1 MAVTNLDKFLEIEEM
16 MKQAESQM
24 DYYLQ
29 ELKERYDYMN
39 VLKHEYS
46 VMLHTVGK
54 LHQKLQQPIIGY
66 EDDEDVKVVKSSA
79 IDKIEGHIESL
90 EEENEYDDHDVAI
103 RQLKG
108 IKDAL
113 ETKLD
118 EDSLGKAWRVLKV
131 RKIEI
136 EEINVLLDLVDT
148 YDNSNNAD
156 VREQLIKRL
165 TEIKREYLSSFVVFR
180 KSCVNGD
187 DLAQE
192 IQRLVNDLE
201 DAGFYKEAEIL
212 ESAKPDTEN
221 DRGERP
227 DPEPLLNLLN
237 PIRSAGLAYFQS
249 RNRNS
254 DSYDLNMAFAKEI
267 AYARRALLED
277 REYIGTRNAFNR
289 VNKAFEE
296 LSSYMYARYHQ
307 LGGTPNNYHG
317 HEDRKR
323 KKTP

>member
-24 DYYLQ
+24 DYYL
-29 ELKERYDYMN
+29 EDLKVRYEYMN

-46 VMLHTVGK
+46 VLLHSLGK
-54 LHQKLQQPIIGY
+54 IHQKLQQQITGF
-66 EDDEDVKVVKSSA
+66 EDDDDVKVVKNSA
-79 IDKIEGHIESL
+79 IDKIEAHIESL
-90 EEENEYDDHDVAI
+90 EEENEYNDHDVAI
-103 RQLKG
+103 KQLKD
-108 IKDAL
+108 IRDSL

-131 RKIEI
+131 RQIDV
-136 EEINVLLDLVDT
+136 EEINVLLDLADT
-148 YDNSNNAD
+148 YDSSDNAD
-156 VREQLIKRL
+156 VREYLIKKINGI
-165 TEIKREYLSSFVVFR
+165 ESEYLSSFVNFR

-187 DLAQE
+187 DFEQALQ
-192 IQRLVNDLE
+192 QLVNELE
-201 DAGFYKEAEIL
+201 DAGFYKLAETL
-212 ESAKPDTEN
+212 ENAKPDTDN
-221 DRGERP
+221 DRIERP

-296 LSSYMYARYHQ
+296 LSTYMYARYHQ

-317 HEDRKR
+317 HEDRK
-323 KKTP
+323 K